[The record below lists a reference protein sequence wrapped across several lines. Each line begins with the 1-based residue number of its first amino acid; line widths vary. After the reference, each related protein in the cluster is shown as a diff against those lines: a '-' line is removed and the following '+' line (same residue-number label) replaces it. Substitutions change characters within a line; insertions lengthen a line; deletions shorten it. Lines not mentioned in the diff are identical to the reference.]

1 MSIKTED
8 KDITG
13 ILAFLPEDKK
23 KYYLESIY
31 AIAKAAIE
39 AKCPSLPIVD
49 LEIMAGLE
57 DESNARFEEWI
68 FR

>member
-1 MSIKTED
+1 MSINTENMA
-8 KDITG
+8 ING

-39 AKCPSLPIVD
+39 AKCPSLPIAD

-68 FR
+68 FQ